1 MQLGEGRRRSAN
13 RVPDAPPQAALASNH
28 LVRDGAARGRHGQ
41 TERPCGPDTAATRWE
56 VGLALPGKVVADVG
70 IAVGGIIP
78 QARVE
83 GKRLIQLVDLRAR
96 IADRWRD
103 VDTRRGLRLRQRW
116 CGLICRDVSA
126 ATASRPAARPARGRR
141 LLRLRAVSDAFRAA
155 HALHD
160 DGRPIAV
167 RGRRRLLLDVVTL
180 DVVFLRAGRRRCG
193 CPKDKNGSDGKGRG
207 SG

>member
-13 RVPDAPPQAALASNH
+13 RVPDAPPQAASASNH

-41 TERPCGPDTAATRWE
+41 TERPCGPDTATRWE
-56 VGLALPGKVVADVG
+56 VGLALPGEVVADVG

-96 IADRWRD
+96 IADRRRD
-103 VDTRRGLRLRQRW
+103 VDTRRRLRLWQRG

-126 ATASRPAARPARGRR
+126 AAASRPAAWPAGGRR

-193 CPKDKNGSDGKGRG
+193 CPKDKNGGDGKGRG

>member
-13 RVPDAPPQAALASNH
+13 RVLTHRRKQLRHSNH
-28 LVRDGAARGRHGQ
+28 LVRAGASRGRHGQ
-41 TERPCGPDTAATRWE
+41 TERPCGDTATRWE
-56 VGLALPGKVVADVG
+56 VGLALPGEVVADVG

-96 IADRWRD
+96 IADRRRD
-103 VDTRRGLRLRQRW
+103 VDTRRRLRLRQRW
-116 CGLICRDVSA
+116 RGLICRDVSA
-126 ATASRPAARPARGRR
+126 AAASRPAARAARGR
-141 LLRLRAVSDAFRAA
+141 LLCPLAVSDAFRAA

-160 DGRPIAV
+160 DGRSIAV
-167 RGRRRLLLDVVTL
+167 GGRRRLLLDVVTL